1 MSDVQKIDVRE
12 DISRAV
18 RSLWWLVLLRG
29 LLLIVMGVYALVN
42 PLLTTVVFAQ
52 IAGIYLL
59 VAGVSAIYIG
69 LTGQT
74 DSRLW
79 AILRGV
85 LLILLGLFATG
96 NPMIIAFFETTILV
110 VVVAIGTILSGI
122 VEMVSAIRDRKEI
135 QGEGWLILGGILDI
149 AFGVILLFAPFA
161 AGLFFVR
168 IFGAFAIVAGVSMIV
183 AAFQVRKTGKEIKSL
198 FQSR

>member
-1 MSDVQKIDVRE
+1 MVGLAPGC
-12 DISRAV
+12 AV
-18 RSLWWLVLLRG
+18 DCNGRLRFDESTSYNGSLRT
-29 LLLIVMGVYALVN
+29 N
-42 PLLTTVVFAQ
+42 CRD
-52 IAGIYLL
+52 LL
-59 VAGVSAIYIG
+59 V
-69 LTGQT
+69 
-74 DSRLW
+74 SRRSFRHLHW
-79 AILRGV
+79 VDGPNR
-85 LLILLGLFATG
+85 FATVG
-96 NPMIIAFFETTILV
+96 DFARGPAHLV
-110 VVVAIGTILSGI
+110 RALCDRQSYDHRVFRDNFLSGFSCHRDYPLR
-122 VEMVSAIRDRKEI
+122 VSAIRDRKEI

>member
-110 VVVAIGTILSGI
+110 VFVAIGTILSGI

>member
-12 DISRAV
+12 DLSRAV

-29 LLLIVMGVYALVN
+29 LLLIVMGVYALMN

-52 IAGIYLL
+52 LAGIYLL
-59 VAGVSAIYIG
+59 VDGVSAIYIG

-85 LLILLGLFATG
+85 LLILLGLFAIG
-96 NPMIIAFFETTILV
+96 NPMIVAFFKTTFLV
-110 VVVAIGTILSGI
+110 VFVAIGTILSGI
-122 VEMVSAIRDRKEI
+122 VEIYSAIRDRKEI

-183 AAFQVRKTGKEIKSL
+183 AAFKVRRTGKEVKSL